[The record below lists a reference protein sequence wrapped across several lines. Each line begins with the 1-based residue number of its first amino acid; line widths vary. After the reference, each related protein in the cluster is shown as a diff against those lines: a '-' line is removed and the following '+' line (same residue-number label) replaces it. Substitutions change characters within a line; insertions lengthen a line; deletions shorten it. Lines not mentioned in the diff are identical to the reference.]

1 MPIFAVSLYM
11 IRMFG
16 PHLRPLFRFAFPP
29 GPRRTKTSKVQNSV
43 VTLHHRA
50 STEEVLPVYVEL
62 APMARKCAATI
73 ATSHHRTITDIMRD
87 TACAPSVEHSA
98 SSSSGGLG
106 RWSSEEAPACL
117 GGGWHLQQRSSS
129 QNLVGVDAARV
140 PELQV
145 DQFCLL
151 DTFIQ
156 SGRSNCLV
164 WTVSEG
170 RE

>member
-1 MPIFAVSLYM
+1 ML
-11 IRMFG
+11 G
-16 PHLRPLFRFAFPP
+16 PHLRPLFRFASPA

-43 VTLHHRA
+43 VTLHHRG

-73 ATSHHRTITDIMRD
+73 ATSHHRTITQIMRD

-98 SSSSGGLG
+98 SSSSGGRIG
-106 RWSSEEAPACL
+106 GAPQRL
-117 GGGWHLQQRSSS
+117 LHVLVGGWHLQQRSSS

-140 PELQV
+140 SELQV

-164 WTVSEG
+164 LTVSEG